1 MAFSLVGDAKINSR
15 KNHGKDDHRQN
26 DMGNENNK
34 VDRANQTFSEKFGIA
49 LQAVVINIADQEH
62 SGYTKSA
69 NHEIFMQ
76 ELPPVLNRPK
86 AHQQN
91 DCAGGI

>member
-1 MAFSLVGDAKINSR
+1 MGFSFVCDAKINSG

-26 DMGNENNK
+26 DVGNENEK
-34 VDRANQTFSEKFGIA
+34 VDQANQTFSEKFGIA
-49 LQAVVINIADQEH
+49 LQAVIINIADQKHGGNAE
-62 SGYTKSA
+62 SA

-86 AHQQN
+86 ASQQN